1 MVFLLKILCRG
12 FVIGKCLSIKSKN
25 SSPSLV
31 LRRAQKGG
39 VNKCLEDNLIYK
51 ATVKDNETE
60 AEYIGCT
67 TTTFKDRFA
76 NHKKSIKHERYQHDT
91 ALSTYIWTNN
101 LQNDPKITWKIVKKC
116 HLYQPGQKTCQM
128 CLLEKYYIIQGMKK
142 NNSLNKKTDIG
153 NKCVHVRDATFA
165 YAIT

>member
-1 MVFLLKILCRG
+1 MLL
-12 FVIGKCLSIKSKN
+12 
-25 SSPSLV
+25 
-31 LRRAQKGG
+31 
-39 VNKCLEDNLIYK
+39 
-51 ATVKDNETE
+51 
-60 AEYIGCT
+60 
-67 TTTFKDRFA
+67 
-76 NHKKSIKHERYQHDT
+76 
-91 ALSTYIWTNN
+91 WTNN

-165 YAIT
+165 YAITWRKLWGCKSHSSTPNTMPRTVCMCVYRLLAHYKQISSGQHDDREFYEPEFENLLGVKGTLILWVLKFSFFYKRL